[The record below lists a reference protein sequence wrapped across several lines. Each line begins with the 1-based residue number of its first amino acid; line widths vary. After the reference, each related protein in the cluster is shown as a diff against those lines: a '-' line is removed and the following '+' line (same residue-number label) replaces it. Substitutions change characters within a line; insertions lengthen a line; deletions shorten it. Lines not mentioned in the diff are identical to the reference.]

1 MDNLICVYWQ
11 HACSF
16 WIPPKPREQKHWN
29 DWNIR
34 SLSFWPVLPRL
45 LMKLSCPRKRPK
57 FITCSLRRLAGLSS
71 VLTTTHT
78 HTRTHARTHAHTR
91 TNTNTVSL
99 FSIFLYF
106 SALLFPQFDVLMSTL
121 HWLIAD
127 RSTDWR
133 IDGLADWWIDRLNV
147 VLCRNA
153 CVWEGKWVLFL
164 SFIGWMEG
172 GINWHCKLVRGCM
185 VYTEWAM

>member
-78 HTRTHARTHAHTR
+78 HTRTHARTHARTHTHKHKHSLAVFYLPIFFG
-91 TNTNTVSL
+91 TSVSTVWCLDEYAS
-99 FSIFLYF
+99 
-106 SALLFPQFDVLMSTL
+106 
-121 HWLIAD
+121 
-127 RSTDWR
+127 
-133 IDGLADWWIDRLNV
+133 LADSWPIDWLTNRWIGRLMDWSFE
-147 VLCRNA
+147 CRF
-153 CVWEGKWVLFL
+153 V
-164 SFIGWMEG
+164 S
-172 GINWHCKLVRGCM
+172 
-185 VYTEWAM
+185 